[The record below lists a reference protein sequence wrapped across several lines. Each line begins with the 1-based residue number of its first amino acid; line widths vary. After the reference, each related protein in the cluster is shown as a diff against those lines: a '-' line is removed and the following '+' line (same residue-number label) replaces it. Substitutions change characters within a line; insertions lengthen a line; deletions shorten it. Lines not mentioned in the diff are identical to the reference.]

1 MNILKILFLLCISFI
16 FSSYSYAGVSLSQTR
31 VIFKEGDKSQS
42 VQINNDSN
50 TLYLSQ
56 NMISTDL
63 EGNKN
68 ENFIVLPPLKRLEPN
83 SSISVKILSRTLE
96 SLPKDR
102 ESLFFFT
109 TYLIPETK
117 KTENN
122 NSGDLTLK
130 VNMVTKI
137 IIKGFYR
144 PSGLNN
150 MSLEDSAKKIKFNKH
165 GNVLQIENPTPYYF
179 TISNLKFDDKRYHS
193 ANAPMIEPFSSIN
206 IDVNGTIKNIS
217 WQYIDDFG
225 GLSNVFKN
233 TITLE

>member
-1 MNILKILFLLCISFI
+1 MNILKILSLLCISFI

-50 TLYLSQ
+50 VLYLSQ

-63 EGNKN
+63 DGNKN

-109 TYLIPETK
+109 AYLIPETEK
-117 KTENN
+117 KEESQ
-122 NSGDLTLK
+122 SGDFSLK

-150 MSLEDSAKKIKFNKH
+150 NSLDDSAKKINFKKY
-165 GNVLQIENPTPYYF
+165 GDILKIENPTPYYF
-179 TISNLKFDDKRYHS
+179 TISNLKFDGKRYHS
-193 ANAPMIEPFSSIN
+193 ANAPMVEPFSSID
-206 IDVNGTIKNIS
+206 IHVNDTIKNIS

-225 GLSNVFKN
+225 GLSNIFKN